1 MSKRLTAFSDS
12 VFAITATIK
21 VRHHPRDTESDPISS
36 HFLPIDQSDNPTLID
51 PPCHSFCGVTHVCMQ
66 VIPIKLR
73 FPVDSLYDE
82 LRYNGFPIVMY
93 FSAFL
98 LIFGIWRHHT
108 LLFDR
113 LILHDETVLWL
124 NLLLLLI
131 TTFVPYPLT
140 ILGDFPMESDAMLLC
155 VVTFVM
161 VAAVQSILVVSSLFR
176 ALALYAPDP
185 FSASLQ
191 SVTHARNCTR
201 MSLSTLQHGRLCG

>member
-1 MSKRLTAFSDS
+1 
-12 VFAITATIK
+12 
-21 VRHHPRDTESDPISS
+21 
-36 HFLPIDQSDNPTLID
+36 
-51 PPCHSFCGVTHVCMQ
+51 MQ

-176 ALALYAPDP
+176 ALALYASRPLLSL
-185 FSASLQ
+185 SAIRCPCPKLYTNVFEHITTWSPL
-191 SVTHARNCTR
+191 R
-201 MSLSTLQHGRLCG
+201 MSTFAG